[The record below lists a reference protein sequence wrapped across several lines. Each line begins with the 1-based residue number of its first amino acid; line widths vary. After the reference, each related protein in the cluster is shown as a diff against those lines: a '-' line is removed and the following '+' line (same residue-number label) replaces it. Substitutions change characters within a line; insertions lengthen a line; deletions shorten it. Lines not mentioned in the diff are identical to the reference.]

1 MTDRKWKTWEV
12 IGLLVTLA
20 LGNLLHFVYEW
31 SGDSPLTAPIAAVN
45 ESTWEHMKLL
55 AVPWILFS
63 LVERAA
69 RGRSGGTVP
78 MARALG
84 LLAGLAAIP
93 LLYYTYRGIL
103 GFDVMAVDILI
114 FQAAVLLGFWVSWRV
129 QRTGRWTSPA
139 AQIAGVL
146 ALLAVLTLFVVW
158 TYRPPHL
165 PLFCDPVTGRYGIQ

>member
-1 MTDRKWKTWEV
+1 M
-12 IGLLVTLA
+12 
-20 LGNLLHFVYEW
+20 
-31 SGDSPLTAPIAAVN
+31 
-45 ESTWEHMKLL
+45 
-55 AVPWILFS
+55 
-63 LVERAA
+63 
-69 RGRSGGTVP
+69 
-78 MARALG
+78 
-84 LLAGLAAIP
+84 

-103 GFDVMAVDILI
+103 GFDVMVVDILI

>member
-55 AVPWILFS
+55 AVPWVLFS

-103 GFDVMAVDILI
+103 GFDVMVVDILI
-114 FQAAVLLGFWVSWRV
+114 FQAALDVPGGTDRGGAGAAGGADALRGLDVPSAA
-129 QRTGRWTSPA
+129 PA
-139 AQIAGVL
+139 A
-146 ALLAVLTLFVVW
+146 LL
-158 TYRPPHL
+158 
-165 PLFCDPVTGRYGIQ
+165 

>member
-20 LGNLLHFVYEW
+20 LGNLRILSM
-31 SGDSPLTAPIAAVN
+31 SGAATVPDGAIAAVN

-55 AVPWILFS
+55 AVPWVLFS

-103 GFDVMAVDILI
+103 GFDVMVVDILI

-139 AQIAGVL
+139 GTDRGGAGAAGGADALRGLDVPSAAPA
-146 ALLAVLTLFVVW
+146 ALL
-158 TYRPPHL
+158 
-165 PLFCDPVTGRYGIQ
+165 

>member
-55 AVPWILFS
+55 AVPWVLFS

-103 GFDVMAVDILI
+103 GFDVMVVDILI

-146 ALLAVLTLFVVW
+146 ALLAALRLGSGVEGSPAALL
-158 TYRPPHL
+158 
-165 PLFCDPVTGRYGIQ
+165 

>member
-1 MTDRKWKTWEV
+1 MS
-12 IGLLVTLA
+12 GA
-20 LGNLLHFVYEW
+20 
-31 SGDSPLTAPIAAVN
+31 GDSPLTAPIAAVN

-55 AVPWILFS
+55 AVPWVLFS

-103 GFDVMAVDILI
+103 GFDVMVVDILI
-114 FQAAVLLGFWVSWRV
+114 FQAAVLLGFWVSWRGAAHGALDV
-129 QRTGRWTSPA
+129 PGGTDRGGAGAAGGADALRGLDVPSAAPA
-139 AQIAGVL
+139 A
-146 ALLAVLTLFVVW
+146 LL
-158 TYRPPHL
+158 
-165 PLFCDPVTGRYGIQ
+165 

>member
-55 AVPWILFS
+55 AVPWVLFS

-93 LLYYTYRGIL
+93 LLYYTCRGHPDL
-103 GFDVMAVDILI
+103 SGGGSAR
-114 FQAAVLLGFWVSWRV
+114 LLGELAGAAHGALDVPDGTDRGGAGAAGGADVLRGLDVPSAA
-129 QRTGRWTSPA
+129 PA
-139 AQIAGVL
+139 A
-146 ALLAVLTLFVVW
+146 LL
-158 TYRPPHL
+158 
-165 PLFCDPVTGRYGIQ
+165 